1 MGVYNAPDGS
11 DASVE
16 TPDASAEAAVLV
28 SDAGTATNPIQGSP
42 LCNASMGSGLCFPDD
57 PATAAACGTAPD
69 GGAYDPAADYEGGVL
84 GCHVVNEGG
93 LPPTPAPACLIAGT
107 GADGASCEASTD
119 CAATQECVGTGM
131 CRRYCCST
139 PCDPQDFCDIQLE
152 TQNPTLVVPV
162 CLPIRPCGLLDLPT
176 DAAAC
181 PTNQT
186 CAPFVSASGA
196 ALNTCVDVGQGHA
209 GDSCDSQHCAAGLV
223 CVGMWGEKRCYALC
237 HTGADGGAECA
248 STQTCTGGLPLFPN
262 PAVGLCQQISPDF

>member
-1 MGVYNAPDGS
+1 MYNAPADASDAGQTTS

-16 TPDASAEAAVLV
+16 AALSIPDG
-28 SDAGTATNPIQGSP
+28 GTAAQPIQGSP

-69 GGAYDPAADYEGGVL
+69 GGAYDPTANYEGGVL

-93 LPPTPAPACLIAGT
+93 LPPTPVPACLTAGT
-107 GADGASCEASTD
+107 GADGAACEASAD

-139 PCDPQDFCDIQLE
+139 PCDSQDFCDIQLE

-176 DAAAC
+176 DAAPC
-181 PTNQT
+181 PMNQT
-186 CAPFVSASGA
+186 CAAFVSASGA
-196 ALNTCVDVGQGHA
+196 GLTTCVDVGQGQA

-223 CVGMWGEKRCYALC
+223 CVGMWGEKRCYTLC
-237 HTGADGGAECA
+237 HTDGGAECTT
-248 STQTCTGGLPLFPN
+248 TQTCTGGLPLFPN
-262 PAVGLCQQISPDF
+262 PAVGLCQQISPDL